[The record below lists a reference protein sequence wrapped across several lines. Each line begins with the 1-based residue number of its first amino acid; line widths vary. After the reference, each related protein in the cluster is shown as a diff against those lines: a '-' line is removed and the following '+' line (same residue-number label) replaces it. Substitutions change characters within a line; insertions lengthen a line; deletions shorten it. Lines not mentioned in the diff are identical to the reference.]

1 MIKIFLTVR
10 NRLAITKKCIAAIQ
24 KHSTLPYQLYVYDN
38 QTNYKLEEHFDYFSS
53 LYSDGLVS
61 QVTFNTNASTFNA
74 FSKAASN
81 NMFGLMHQQDPEKK
95 KYTFLLML
103 DNDIIVTPEW
113 DQPLASAWKYV
124 RKNSLNDIKVIGQS
138 PGGVKQKKTLIN
150 INDKL
155 SGRTGK
161 LGGSGLWSVRTNF
174 FDDVGVL
181 DLTKLVGFDKK
192 HDQHYWR
199 LLERSTNG
207 KPYILA
213 LNRKLGIHCGKITG
227 SVCNRLTRSKGRPEE
242 QKLELIKFAKAE
254 ERIDNLS
261 FDEFFKSIY
270 NDNGLISD
278 W

>member
-10 NRLAITKKCIAAIQ
+10 NRLAITKKCIEAIQ
-24 KHSTLPYQLYVYDN
+24 KHSTLPYQLYVYNN
-38 QTNYKLEEHFDYFSS
+38 QTNYRLEEHFDYFAS
-53 LYSDGLVS
+53 LYSNGLIS

-81 NMFGLMHQQDPEKK
+81 NMFGLLHQQDPNKN

-113 DQPLASAWKYV
+113 DQKLASAWKFV
-124 RKNSLNDIKVIGQS
+124 RKNNLSDIKVIGQS
-138 PGGVKQKKTLIN
+138 PGGIKHKKTAIN

-174 FDDVGVL
+174 FEDVGVL
-181 DLTKLVGFDKK
+181 DLSKLVGFDKK

-199 LLERSTNG
+199 LLDRSTNG
-207 KPYILA
+207 RPYIMA
-213 LNRKLGIHCGKITG
+213 LNEKLGIHCGKIVG
-227 SVCNRLTRSKGRPEE
+227 SVCNRLTSSKGRPEG

-254 ERIDNLS
+254 ERIDNMN
-261 FDEFFKSIY
+261 FDDFYKSIY
-270 NDNGLISD
+270 NDSALISD